1 MSKYGNLTGTK
12 LEGFPDEVIDK
23 MLERQVEQGNKRN
36 IEVFKKKSDANK
48 AEGGFDWDET
58 EEWHHNKI
66 IWKDA
71 IKCKNFTPFFI
82 FYFYPKKLLSYSKQS
97 LNNTVIE
104 VLTFGH
110 GAKVIEWW
118 KKQGINTSDH
128 EGVFCKEC
136 GCGCRYYGVIKG
148 KFGNYSLKEVNTH
161 NAKIITL
168 PEEMKSFPRW
178 MWCWD
183 YFEEKAVK
191 RLVIYYNEQL
201 LHKYI
206 TLSETEAKRYLDG
219 KLNCAFISYL
229 YAKEIEESENKMD
242 AAIEEICKELDGIVN
257 QLNSL
262 KNSPNEQYK

>member
-1 MSKYGNLTGTK
+1 MSKYENLTGTQ
-12 LEGFPDEVIDK
+12 LEGFPDED
-23 MLERQVEQGNKRN
+23 
-36 IEVFKKKSDANK
+36 
-48 AEGGFDWDET
+48 
-58 EEWHHNKI
+58 
-66 IWKDA
+66 
-71 IKCKNFTPFFI
+71 P
-82 FYFYPKKLLSYSKQS
+82 KQS

-104 VLTFGH
+104 VLTREH

-118 KKQGINTSDH
+118 KKQGIDTSDH
-128 EGVFCKEC
+128 EGNFCKEF
-136 GCGCRYYGVIKG
+136 GYGCRYYGVIKG
-148 KFGNYSLKEVNTH
+148 KFGNYSSKAVYTH

-168 PEEMKSFPRW
+168 PEEMESFPEEIKSFPRW

-219 KLNCAFISYL
+219 RLNCAFISYIN
-229 YAKEIEESENKMD
+229 ATEIEESENKMD

-257 QLNSL
+257 QLKSL
-262 KNSPNEQYK
+262 NN

>member
-1 MSKYGNLTGTK
+1 MSKYENLTGTQ

-23 MLERQVEQGNKRN
+23 MLERQLEQGNNRN
-36 IEVFKKKSDANK
+36 IEVFKKKSDASK
-48 AEGGFDWDET
+48 AKCGFDWDET
-58 EEWHHNKI
+58 NEKFHFWNQVIHSR
-66 IWKDA
+66 D
-71 IKCKNFTPFFI
+71 
-82 FYFYPKKLLSYSKQS
+82 FYLFYEKYPKKTLD
-97 LNNTVIE
+97 NTVIE
-104 VLTFGH
+104 SLTHEH

-118 KKQGINTSDH
+118 KKQGINTDDY
-128 EGVFCKEC
+128 EGNCCKED
-136 GCGCRYYGVIKG
+136 GYNWRYYGVING
-148 KFGNYSLKEVNTH
+148 SFSNYSLKAVKAH

-183 YFEEKAVK
+183 FFEEKAVK

-242 AAIEEICKELDGIVN
+242 AAIEEICEELDGIVN
-257 QLNSL
+257 QLKSL
-262 KNSPNEQYK
+262 NK